1 MTHADQR
8 IDWHT
13 AFFQALQ
20 AELEDYAELLE
31 FYSEFP
37 LTNAPLRIDVLIIK
51 KVPGV
56 VIEKNIARIFRGT
69 NIVEYKSPE
78 DSLSPWDFEKVYGY
92 ACQYSAT
99 EKAPMTD
106 MTVTFAAT
114 RHPGKL
120 LQKLRDERG
129 YRLEEREPGITLV
142 HGDVMAI
149 QVIETK
155 KLSSAENLWLQSL
168 RTDLDANGMVSVADA
183 RSKLKAAIGAY
194 LNALFYANLESL
206 KEMDEMKKQTVSQVL
221 QEIGW
226 TDEWIAQGEARGK
239 TKGIKIGEARGAF
252 KTIELLKSG
261 MSPDDILRMY
271 ESRLEPALR

>member
-1 MTHADQR
+1 MIVTKADQR

-13 AFFQALQ
+13 AFFQAIQ
-20 AELEDYAELLE
+20 AELVDYAELLE
-31 FYSEFP
+31 FHSEFQ
-37 LTNAPLRIDVLIIK
+37 LTSAPLRIDVLIIK
-51 KVPGV
+51 KVPGA
-56 VIEKNIARIFRGT
+56 VIEKNIARIFRDT

-92 ACQYSAT
+92 ACQYSAA
-99 EKAPMTD
+99 EKAAMTD
-106 MTVTFAAT
+106 MTVTFAAA

-129 YRLEEREPGITLV
+129 YRLEEREPGITVV

-155 KLSSAENLWLQSL
+155 KLVPAENLWLQSL
-168 RTDLDANGMVSVADA
+168 RTDLDPDGMDTVTNA
-183 RSKLKAAIGAY
+183 RDKLKAAIGAY
-194 LNALFYANLESL
+194 LNALISANPETV
-206 KEMDEMKKQTVSQVL
+206 KEMKKMRKPKTTLAQVL
-221 QEIGW
+221 QETGW
-226 TDEWIAQGEARGK
+226 TDEWIAQGEARG
-239 TKGIKIGEARGAF
+239 EARGAF
-252 KTIELLKSG
+252 KTIELLKGG